1 MFPLL
6 DPGCKQP
13 GLPAVSRIRC
23 KGASVGRIS
32 TAFRAFFRALGD
44 ADLAKQID
52 EILASGS
59 AAAGPAS
66 KTAALPAPVVS
77 PKPAPPKAQPSRS
90 DALSLLSALQRE
102 ARLVDFLKEKLDGY
116 SDAQIGAAARDV
128 HRDSG
133 TVLERM
139 FALRPLTEA
148 AEGAALDVAAGFDPL
163 RYQLTGNVVG
173 QPPFHGTLRHHGWEA
188 TKCELPAWTGGE
200 AAQKI
205 VAPMEVEVR

>member
-1 MFPLL
+1 M
-6 DPGCKQP
+6 
-13 GLPAVSRIRC
+13 
-23 KGASVGRIS
+23 GRIS
-32 TAFRAFFRALGD
+32 TAFRAFFRALGS
-44 ADLAKQID
+44 AEVAKQLD
-52 EILASGS
+52 EVLAGHAVPSQS
-59 AAAGPAS
+59 
-66 KTAALPAPVVS
+66 TALPAPS
-77 PKPAPPKAQPSRS
+77 KPAEPLKKPVPKAEPTRS
-90 DALSLLSALQRE
+90 DALSLLAALQRE

-148 AEGAALDVAAGFDPL
+148 AEGAALDIAAGFDPL
-163 RYQLTGNVVG
+163 RYQLTGNVAG

-205 VAPMEVEVR
+205 VAPMEVEVL

>member
-1 MFPLL
+1 M
-6 DPGCKQP
+6 
-13 GLPAVSRIRC
+13 
-23 KGASVGRIS
+23 GRIS
-32 TAFRAFFRALGD
+32 TAFRAFFRALGN
-44 ADLAKQID
+44 AELAKQLD
-52 EILASGS
+52 EVLAGG
-59 AAAGPAS
+59 AATAR
-66 KTAALPAPVVS
+66 TAALPP
-77 PKPAPPKAQPSRS
+77 PAPKSAEPVKKAAPARN
-90 DALSLLSALQRE
+90 DALSLLAALQRE

-139 FALRPLTEA
+139 FALRPLTDA

>member
-1 MFPLL
+1 M
-6 DPGCKQP
+6 
-13 GLPAVSRIRC
+13 
-23 KGASVGRIS
+23 GRIS
-32 TAFRAFFRALGD
+32 TAFRAFFRTLGS
-44 ADLAKQID
+44 AELAKQLD
-52 EILASGS
+52 EVLAGGT
-59 AAAGPAS
+59 ATAR
-66 KTAALPAPVVS
+66 TAALPPPA
-77 PKPAPPKAQPSRS
+77 PKPAEPAKKAAPARS
-90 DALSLLSALQRE
+90 DALSLLAALQRE

-133 TVLERM
+133 AVLERM

-148 AEGAALDVAAGFDPL
+148 AEGAALDVDAGFDPL

-173 QPPFHGTLRHHGWEA
+173 QPPFHGTLRHHGWQA
-188 TKCELPAWTGGE
+188 SKCELPAWTGGE

>member
-1 MFPLL
+1 M
-6 DPGCKQP
+6 
-13 GLPAVSRIRC
+13 
-23 KGASVGRIS
+23 GRIS

-52 EILASGS
+52 EVLAGGAVPSR
-59 AAAGPAS
+59 
-66 KTAALPAPVVS
+66 TAALPAPTLPVE
-77 PKPAPPKAQPSRS
+77 PLKKPAPPKAGPTRS

-148 AEGAALDVAAGFDPL
+148 AEGAALDVATGFDPL

>member
-1 MFPLL
+1 M
-6 DPGCKQP
+6 
-13 GLPAVSRIRC
+13 
-23 KGASVGRIS
+23 GRIS
-32 TAFRAFFRALGD
+32 TAFRAFFRTLGS
-44 ADLAKQID
+44 AELAKQLD
-52 EILASGS
+52 EVLAGGT
-59 AAAGPAS
+59 ATAR
-66 KTAALPAPVVS
+66 TAALPPPA
-77 PKPAPPKAQPSRS
+77 PKPAEPAKKAAPARS
-90 DALSLLSALQRE
+90 DALSLLAALQRE

-133 TVLERM
+133 AVLERM

-173 QPPFHGTLRHHGWEA
+173 QPPFHGTLRHHGWQA

>member
-1 MFPLL
+1 M
-6 DPGCKQP
+6 
-13 GLPAVSRIRC
+13 
-23 KGASVGRIS
+23 GRIS
-32 TAFRAFFRALGD
+32 TAFRAFFRTLGS
-44 ADLAKQID
+44 AELAKQLD
-52 EILASGS
+52 EVLAGGTVT
-59 AAAGPAS
+59 AR
-66 KTAALPAPVVS
+66 TAALPPPA
-77 PKPAPPKAQPSRS
+77 PKPAEPAKKAAPARS
-90 DALSLLSALQRE
+90 DALSLLAALQRE

-133 TVLERM
+133 AVLERM

-148 AEGAALDVAAGFDPL
+148 AEGAALDVDAGFDPL

-173 QPPFHGTLRHHGWEA
+173 QPPFHGTLRHHGWQA
-188 TKCELPAWTGGE
+188 SKCELPAWTGGE